1 MRLINRFFFTIMLLG
16 SAVASGEVIE
26 LKTISQD
33 GFRAKYNQPNQQ
45 KPGICIEIM
54 QAIEKLDP
62 DIKFVGLEAKASTA
76 RIEASLENGEID
88 VFFGLAKTAER
99 AAKFVI
105 AGPPLYTNLQALVV
119 RSEDPIVVND
129 LTDLRQLGNDGIVLV
144 NRGSAYSQYLK
155 SFGGLTLDDQSIH
168 VTANLLKL
176 MSGRGR
182 FYYVS
187 PMYVSEEIE
196 ALGLTSKVRILPQ
209 RYERATNYV
218 FFSRKTPKVFVN
230 RVAANL
236 RKLEKSGELK
246 KIRSRYAAG

>member
-1 MRLINRFFFTIMLLG
+1 MRLINRIFFTIMLLG
-16 SAVASGEVIE
+16 NAVALGEIVE

-33 GFRAKYNQPNQQ
+33 GLRAKYNQTNLQ

-54 QAIEKLDP
+54 QAIENIDP
-62 DIKFVGLEAKASTA
+62 GIKFVGLEAKASTT
-76 RIEASLENGEID
+76 RIEASLEHGEID
-88 VFFGLAKTAER
+88 VFFGFVNTAER
-99 AAKFVI
+99 TAKFTM
-105 AGPPLYTNLQALVV
+105 AGPPLYASLQALVV
-119 RSEDPIVVND
+119 RSEDPIVVNN
-129 LTDLRQLGNDGIVLV
+129 LADLRQLGNDGIILV

-182 FYYVS
+182 FYYIS
-187 PMYVSEEIE
+187 PMYVKEEIE
-196 ALGLTSKVRILPQ
+196 ALGLASKVRILPQ
-209 RYERATNYV
+209 RYERETSYA
-218 FFSRKTPKVFVN
+218 FFSRKTPKIFVN

-246 KIRSRYAAG
+246 KIRSRYAAD